1 MMSWKRTSPGSDLQD
16 GQVHLWR
23 VDLDVP
29 DPKFGMLRR
38 TLSEEEIL
46 RSERFRFPEL
56 QRRFAVGRGALRVIL
71 AGYHRIE
78 PERVKFGYTTH
89 GKPFLLNS
97 PADIQFNLSHSHGFM
112 VAAVCLNSPIGVD
125 IEKKD
130 PRFRA
135 MEIAERFF
143 CDGEKEQIAGLDA
156 GARLEAFF
164 QIWTAKEAVLKA
176 IGRGLALELTRL
188 EVALSP
194 LRVVT
199 LDEGEN
205 IHSENWHLVALQP
218 AEEYCGTLAVAAFPS
233 QIEWRELALP

>member
-1 MMSWKRTSPGSDLQD
+1 MMPWKRTSPRSDLQD

-29 DPKFGMLRR
+29 DPKFGMLRG

-56 QRRFAVGRGALRVIL
+56 QRRFAVGRGALRMIL
-71 AGYHRIE
+71 AGYLCVE

-143 CDGEKEQIAGLDA
+143 CDSEKEQIARLDA
-156 GARLEAFF
+156 WR
-164 QIWTAKEAVLKA
+164 
-176 IGRGLALELTRL
+176 
-188 EVALSP
+188 
-194 LRVVT
+194 
-199 LDEGEN
+199 
-205 IHSENWHLVALQP
+205 P
-218 AEEYCGTLAVAAFPS
+218 A
-233 QIEWRELALP
+233 

>member
-1 MMSWKRTSPGSDLQD
+1 MMSWKRTSRRSDLQH

-29 DPKFGMLRR
+29 DPKFGCVRR

-56 QRRFAVGRGALRVIL
+56 QRRFAAGRGALRVIL
-71 AGYHRIE
+71 AGYLCVE

-97 PADIQFNLSHSHGFM
+97 PADIQFNISHSHGFM

-176 IGRGLALELTRL
+176 TARGLALELTKL

-194 LRVVT
+194 LRVVA
-199 LDEGEN
+199 LEGAKKICN
-205 IHSENWHLVALQP
+205 ENWHLVALQP
-218 AEEYCGTLAVAAFPS
+218 AEEYCGTLALAGVPAR
-233 QIEWRELALP
+233 IEWRELA

>member
-1 MMSWKRTSPGSDLQD
+1 MMPWKPTNPGNNLQE

-29 DPKFGMLRR
+29 DPAFGRLRR

-56 QRRFAVGRGALRVIL
+56 QRRFAGGRGALRVIL
-71 AGYHRIE
+71 AGYLCVE
-78 PERVKFGYTTH
+78 PERVKFGYTAH

-97 PADIQFNLSHSHGFM
+97 PADIQFNISHSHGFM

-130 PRFRA
+130 PRFQA
-135 MEIAERFF
+135 MAIAERFF

-176 IGRGLALELTRL
+176 TAHGLALELTKV

-194 LRVVT
+194 LRVVA
-199 LDEGEN
+199 LEGAEKIGN
-205 IHSENWHLVALQP
+205 ENWHLIALQP
-218 AEEYCGTLAVAAFPS
+218 AEEFCGTLAVPS
-233 QIEWRELALP
+233 LPSRIEWRELAL

>member
-1 MMSWKRTSPGSDLQD
+1 M
-16 GQVHLWR
+16 
-23 VDLDVP
+23 
-29 DPKFGMLRR
+29 
-38 TLSEEEIL
+38 
-46 RSERFRFPEL
+46 
-56 QRRFAVGRGALRVIL
+56 IL
-71 AGYHRIE
+71 AGYLCVE

-89 GKPFLLNS
+89 GRPFVLNS
-97 PADIQFNLSHSHGFM
+97 PADIKFNLSHSHGFM

-176 IGRGLALELTRL
+176 TGRGLALELTKV

-194 LRVVT
+194 LRVVA
-199 LDEGEN
+199 LDEAEKIHGEG
-205 IHSENWHLVALQP
+205 WRLVALRP
-218 AEEYCGTLAVAAFPS
+218 AEEYCGTLAVAALPWR
-233 QIEWRELALP
+233 IECRELAL

>member
-1 MMSWKRTSPGSDLQD
+1 MISWKRTSPGSDLQD
-16 GQVHLWR
+16 EQVHLWR
-23 VDLDVP
+23 VDLNVP
-29 DPKFGMLRR
+29 DPKFGSLRG

-56 QRRFAVGRGALRVIL
+56 RRRFAVGRGALRLIL
-71 AGYHRIE
+71 AGYLGVE
-78 PERVKFGYTTH
+78 PARVKFGYTAH

-112 VAAVCLNSPIGVD
+112 VAAICLNSPIGVD

-130 PRFRA
+130 PRFRT

-143 CDGEKEQIAGLDA
+143 CDGEKQQIAGLDA

-176 IGRGLALELTRL
+176 TARGLALELAKV

-194 LRVVT
+194 LRVVA

-205 IHSENWHLVALQP
+205 IHSENWQLIAFQP
-218 AEEYCGTLAVAAFPS
+218 AEEYCGTLAVAAPPS
-233 QIEWRELALP
+233 RVEWRELAL

>member
-1 MMSWKRTSPGSDLQD
+1 MISWKRTSTRSDLQN

-23 VDLDVP
+23 VDLDMP

-71 AGYHRIE
+71 AGYLCIE

-89 GKPFLLNS
+89 GKPFLLNF

-130 PRFRA
+130 PRFQA
-135 MEIAERFF
+135 MAIAERFF

-156 GARLEAFF
+156 RARLEAFF

-176 IGRGLALELTRL
+176 TARGLALELTKV

-199 LDEGEN
+199 LDEEEN

-218 AEEYCGTLAVAAFPS
+218 AEEYCGTLAVAALPLR
-233 QIEWRELALP
+233 IECRELAL

>member
-1 MMSWKRTSPGSDLQD
+1 MMSWNRTSTRSDLQN

-71 AGYHRIE
+71 AGYLCIE

-176 IGRGLALELTRL
+176 TGRGLALELKRWKW
-188 EVALSP
+188 
-194 LRVVT
+194 R
-199 LDEGEN
+199 
-205 IHSENWHLVALQP
+205 WRR
-218 AEEYCGTLAVAAFPS
+218 CGSSRWTKGRIFIVKTGS
-233 QIEWRELALP
+233 